1 MIYTAREAAA
11 SFGIPEDEFRKMLA
25 EADEDAEKIAVE
37 VVLLLSAEQ
46 LEEFKISYSKSKMES
61 KDDFCTDIIVKA
73 LQNARI
79 ERNTKEK
86 VLDSIFENLIL
97 NNTFENLRE
106 LENLKYLEYLKYL
119 AYLNPEK
126 STDTEKSSKE

>member
-1 MIYTAREAAA
+1 MIYTAKEAAA
-11 SFGIPEDEFRKMLA
+11 SFGIPEDELRKMLA

-126 STDTEKSSKE
+126 GTDTEKSAKE

>member
-25 EADEDAEKIAVE
+25 AADEDAEKIAVD

-126 STDTEKSSKE
+126 GTDTEKSAKE

>member
-25 EADEDAEKIAVE
+25 AADEDAEKIAVD

-119 AYLNPEK
+119 AYLKKVPAI
-126 STDTEKSSKE
+126 

>member
-11 SFGIPEDEFRKMLA
+11 SFGIPEDELRKMLA

-126 STDTEKSSKE
+126 STDTEKSAKE

>member
-11 SFGIPEDEFRKMLA
+11 SFGIPENEFRKMLA
-25 EADEDAEKIAVE
+25 EADEDAEKIAVD

-46 LEEFKISYSKSKMES
+46 LEEFRISYSKSKMES

-126 STDTEKSSKE
+126 GTDTEKSAKE

>member
-11 SFGIPEDEFRKMLA
+11 SFGIPENEFRKMLA
-25 EADEDAEKIAVE
+25 EADEDAEKIAVD

-46 LEEFKISYSKSKMES
+46 LEEFRISYSKSKMES

-126 STDTEKSSKE
+126 GTDTE